1 MVFGRVKKGVEAGG
15 EGVAQGVGQVQ
26 EGLATASGY
35 VADPSMAV
43 EGCLWFGDLTAAD
56 PLHVLPIAL
65 SVVLVANM
73 VPKTV
78 PELRVFFGLDPI
90 PMGASKNRVR
100 VRRVLLTFAM
110 AIGPMTMDLPAALHL
125 YWLSTALLT
134 TAQAAILSRLMPI
147 PKTVPPARK
156 GEDILISPTREEAKM
171 PDGKR

>member
-1 MVFGRVKKGVEAGG
+1 MDGQGVTQGLG
-15 EGVAQGVGQVQ
+15 EGAGQVQ

-35 VADPSMAV
+35 VADPGMAV

-56 PLHVLPIAL
+56 PLHVLPLAL
-65 SVVLVANM
+65 SVVLVANI

-78 PELRVFFGLDPI
+78 PELRVFLGLDPV
-90 PMGASKNRVR
+90 PMGASKTRVR
-100 VRRVLLTFAM
+100 VQRVFLTFAM

-134 TAQAAILSRLMPI
+134 TAQAAVLSRLMPI

-156 GEDILISPTREEAKM
+156 GEDVLISPSREEASTV
-171 PDGKR
+171 DGKR